1 MKKYTTL
8 VALSL
13 LLVGAGNKA
22 QYSDIENHWAKNYIE
37 KMSDSKLLL
46 GYTDGSFKPNN
57 YILNVET
64 YTIINRIFKFD
75 NYTTDKINSNL
86 DSHKDKWYYN
96 ELLAAESGNYINF
109 NRNFNVEPIT
119 RLEVCKIL
127 STLYNLKSENKNY
140 FTDLDKLQYKEIEAI
155 NSLAKDGIINGFGDN
170 TFRPKEKITRAELS
184 KILTLSIERYGTELR
199 KFDPSK
205 YESLLKKL
213 ENLSKV
219 DASRLSSTDIQ
230 KLNYIIE
237 QTSKE
242 SYISN
247 SDFETWNTFLDNIL
261 SGFNSNNVNNPN
273 ANSSK
278 NINLNIKV
286 SDSMGN
292 PISASIK
299 INNKPFT
306 GARLSPGKYLI
317 KVESPGK
324 KSYESFLEINLDQT
338 LEITLEDAKQSFLKL
353 TLNSTYLSSPAG
365 YEFKSG
371 ARVSVKIDV
380 PTGMEV
386 DSLIVN
392 GVKKGVLSDKFTF
405 IIKED
410 TQIDVSFKPE
420 ENR

>member
-1 MKKYTTL
+1 
-8 VALSL
+8 VF
-13 LLVGAGNKA
+13 
-22 QYSDIENHWAKNYIE
+22 
-37 KMSDSKLLL
+37 DSQ
-46 GYTDGSFKPNN
+46 
-57 YILNVET
+57 
-64 YTIINRIFKFD
+64 
-75 NYTTDKINSNL
+75 
-86 DSHKDKWYYN
+86 
-96 ELLAAESGNYINF
+96 
-109 NRNFNVEPIT
+109 PIT
-119 RLEVCKIL
+119 RIEVCNIL
-127 STLYNLKSENKNY
+127 SSLYQLSSDEKTYFSDLNKL
-140 FTDLDKLQYKEIEAI
+140 TQKEIGAVS
-155 NSLAKDGIINGFGDN
+155 SLAKDGIINGFGDD
-170 TFRPKEKITRAELS
+170 TFRPTSKITRAELS
-184 KILTLSIERYGTELR
+184 KILTLSIEKYGTGLR
-199 KFDPSK
+199 KFDSSK
-205 YESLLKKL
+205 YEALFKRL
-213 ENLSKV
+213 ENLSKI
-219 DASRLSSTDIQ
+219 DASRLSSSDIQ

-242 SYISN
+242 SYISS
-247 SDFETWNTFLDNIL
+247 SDFETWNAFLDNIL
-261 SGFNSNNVNNPN
+261 NGVNSNHVNNSSS
-273 ANSSK
+273 NSSK

-324 KSYESFLEINLDQT
+324 KSYESFLEINSDQT

-392 GVKKGVLSDKFTF
+392 GAKKGVLSDEFTF
-405 IIKED
+405 VITED
-410 TQIDVSFKPE
+410 TQIDVAFKPE